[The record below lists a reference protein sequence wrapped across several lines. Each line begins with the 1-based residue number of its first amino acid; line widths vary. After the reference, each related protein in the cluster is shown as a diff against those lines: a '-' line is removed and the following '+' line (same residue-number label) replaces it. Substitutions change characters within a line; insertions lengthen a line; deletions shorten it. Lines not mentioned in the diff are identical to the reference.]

1 MQKLWIKK
9 GDIMQNDLF
18 QTIYIFG
25 EEKEIKELKEY
36 LENNKPKDFSANHN
50 ECFYVYENKNN
61 NYSVSIS
68 KDKKEYISID
78 RIDNLEEEES
88 YNDLLI
94 DFFNEFLKD
103 YVKKNNLSCE
113 ITDRKFN
120 LLYTEPE
127 SGIIDK

>member
-1 MQKLWIKK
+1 
-9 GDIMQNDLF
+9 MQNDLF

-36 LENNKPKDFSANHN
+36 LENNKPKDFSMNRN
-50 ECFYVYENKNN
+50 EHFYVYENKNN

-68 KDKKEYISID
+68 KDKKEYISIC
-78 RIDNLEEEES
+78 RIDNLEELES
-88 YNDLLI
+88 HNDLLI
-94 DFFNEFLKD
+94 DFFNEILKD

-120 LLYTEPE
+120 LLSTDPE
-127 SGIIDK
+127 SGIMDK